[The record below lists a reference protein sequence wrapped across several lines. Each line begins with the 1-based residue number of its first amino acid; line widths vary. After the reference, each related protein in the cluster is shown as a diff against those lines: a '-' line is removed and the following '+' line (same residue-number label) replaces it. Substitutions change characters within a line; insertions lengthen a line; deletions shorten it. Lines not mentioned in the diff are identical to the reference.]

1 MATIKI
7 SIFNSR
13 NNTKHDMQ
21 VPDSVKAQTIVD
33 TMIKQNLLEK
43 SDAEGNQ
50 ISYELILGKKQAN
63 GQKLKSKSLAEA
75 GVKDGDQLILHAEII
90 AA

>member
-1 MATIKI
+1 MTTIKI

-13 NNTKHDMQ
+13 NNTKHDLQ

-33 TMIKQNLLEK
+33 FMIKQNLLEK

-50 ISYELILGKKQAN
+50 KSYELILGKKLAN
-63 GQKLKSKSLAEA
+63 GQRLKSKSLAEA
-75 GVKDGDQLILHAEII
+75 GVKDGDQLIILHTII
-90 AA
+90 C